1 MNLQCTYEIN
11 PNCAD
16 VAVQIWII
24 LITEGKLSETLT
36 LSFKDDDLIQVNYGP
51 AKRYIET
58 WTGPL
63 HDLKTYSNQWF
74 SAAVVTCKV
83 KSHGA
88 CFFKCTFI
96 ILQQLHWPRSLRW
109 KNKPKH
115 YSGWFV
121 VREKHYSG
129 WKNKLKSTDYKTSE
143 QGH

>member
-11 PNCAD
+11 SNCAD

-63 HDLKTYSNQWF
+63 HDLKTYIVINDFQ
-74 SAAVVTCKV
+74 
-83 KSHGA
+83 
-88 CFFKCTFI
+88 
-96 ILQQLHWPRSLRW
+96 LQL
-109 KNKPKH
+109 
-115 YSGWFV
+115 
-121 VREKHYSG
+121 
-129 WKNKLKSTDYKTSE
+129 
-143 QGH
+143 